1 MLGDIISQKLIEKK
15 EVLEKPRSLIVASYG
30 FMETVIEGQYWLGLL
45 ERTVGKQVTLRNA
58 LLKTMLDMTI
68 FGPFEI
74 VMFIVWTN
82 YLEKSKQSIWE
93 KMRND
98 FFIVLFNSYI
108 FWMPTSFLCFYVIPA
123 KYRALYMCLI
133 SVTWD
138 TYMSYA
144 AHNPAVQILHRG

>member
-1 MLGDIISQKLIEKK
+1 
-15 EVLEKPRSLIVASYG
+15 
-30 FMETVIEGQYWLGLL
+30 
-45 ERTVGKQVTLRNA
+45 
-58 LLKTMLDMTI
+58 MTI